1 MAHNNVVEY
10 LIGEVKMDSYDS
22 SILITPSALLT
33 LLSQVEELKGYDIG
47 LSEEDNKVVLTIG
60 ESTYQLEPESQL
72 EVSEDIVEDVNDIN
86 DEGYNEF
93 AEIEDSEPV
102 EGGIIKEVIKTLAL
116 GGLIRLTKNALL
128 NS

>member
-1 MAHNNVVEY
+1 
-10 LIGEVKMDSYDS
+10 MDSYDS